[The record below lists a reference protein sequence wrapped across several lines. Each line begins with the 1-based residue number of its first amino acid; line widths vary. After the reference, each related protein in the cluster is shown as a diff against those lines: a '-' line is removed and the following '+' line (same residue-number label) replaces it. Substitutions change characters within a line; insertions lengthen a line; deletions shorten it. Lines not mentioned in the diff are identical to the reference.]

1 MPKNIVVC
9 SDGTGNTAI
18 KGRGTNVFKLFESV
32 DLNGHR
38 WHATLTPQVAIYDD
52 GVGSEN
58 FKPVKLLGGAA
69 GLGLS
74 RNVRELYKEIA
85 RVYDPGDAIY
95 VFGFSRGAF
104 TVRSL
109 VGMIATC
116 GLLDIRKAGSAR
128 ELDTLVKQ
136 GYRVY
141 RQCYRSV
148 LSQLF
153 RGAPDRST
161 SAGFRRRYAI
171 EEQTRIRFLGVWDT
185 VDAVGLPFHVSDVVN
200 STFYRFKFPDTFLS
214 DCVDKA
220 CHALSID
227 DARQSF
233 HPLVWNEARE
243 TPGANRIEQ
252 VWFAGVHANV
262 GGGYPKHG
270 MSLVA
275 LDWMMERAEA
285 YGLRFN
291 ARARETVR
299 DCASVD
305 DKLYDS
311 RAGLGTFYRWKPRDI
326 ELICDG
332 NAMRPPRLH
341 ATVLE
346 RIAHGTDD
354 YAPAN
359 LPHDAV
365 LVTTEPPE
373 GRGVLA
379 QQRARN
385 LERELRSALPTHSLL
400 DSLHAPVLVGWL
412 SYYVFLVTLS
422 AGVVTLALLTAE
434 SSAPIDIGRGVLMAI
449 GRFASSPLASSWA
462 LLGTLWAHPI
472 FFWSLAA
479 GVLLSS
485 VMARFADRWIEQTA
499 SQFWY
504 SHQQQLRDALKR
516 ARTGDSPAP
525 PPVTS
530 SSQPVAGEILEST
543 R

>member
-1 MPKNIVVC
+1 MAKNIVVC

-18 KGRGTNVFKLFESV
+18 KGRGTNVFKLFEAI

-38 WHATLTPQVAIYDD
+38 WDPTVTPQVAMYDD

-58 FKPVKLLGGAA
+58 FKPLKLLGGAA

-74 RNVRELYKEIA
+74 RNVRELYKELA

-95 VFGFSRGAF
+95 IFGFSRGAF

-109 VGMIATC
+109 VGMIGTC
-116 GLLDIRKAGSAR
+116 GLLDVRRAGSSA
-128 ELDTLVKQ
+128 ELDRLVKKA
-136 GYRVY
+136 YRVY

-161 SAGFRRRYAI
+161 SAPFRQQYAI
-171 EEQTRIRFLGVWDT
+171 EDQTRIRLLGVWDT
-185 VDAVGLPFHVSDVVN
+185 VDAVGLPFHLSDVVN
-200 STFYRFKFPDTFLS
+200 STLYRFKFPDTFLS
-214 DCVDKA
+214 DSVDKA

-227 DARQSF
+227 DQRQSF

-243 TPGANRIEQ
+243 KPGADRIEQ

-262 GGGYPKHG
+262 GGGYPKQG

-275 LDWMMERAEA
+275 LDWMMERAETM
-285 YGLRFN
+285 GLRFIR
-291 ARARETVR
+291 RAREAVR
-299 DCASVD
+299 ECASVD

-311 RAGLGTFYRWKPRDI
+311 RSGFGTFYRWKPRDI
-326 ELICDG
+326 EKICDG
-332 NAMRPPRLH
+332 NSMRPPRLH
-341 ATVLE
+341 ASVLE

-365 LVTTEPPE
+365 LETTEAPV

-379 QQRARN
+379 HRRAAN
-385 LERELRSALPTHSLL
+385 MERELKAALPTHSLL
-400 DSLHAPVLVGWL
+400 ERLQAPILVGWL
-412 SYYVFLVTLS
+412 SYYVFLITLV
-422 AGVVTLALLTAE
+422 AAIAAILLLTAE
-434 SSAPIDIGRGVLMAI
+434 TTAPRDIGRGGLALA
-449 GRFASSPLASSWA
+449 GGLLSSPVASGWA
-462 LLGTLWAHPI
+462 LVRLLWAHPTV
-472 FFWSLAA
+472 FVPLLA
-479 GVLLSS
+479 GVVLSS
-485 VMARFADRWIEQTA
+485 LMARFADRRMAQTS

-504 SHQQQLRDALKR
+504 QHQQHLRNALTT
-516 ARTGDSPAP
+516 ARRENP
-525 PPVTS
+525 
-530 SSQPVAGEILEST
+530 
-543 R
+543 